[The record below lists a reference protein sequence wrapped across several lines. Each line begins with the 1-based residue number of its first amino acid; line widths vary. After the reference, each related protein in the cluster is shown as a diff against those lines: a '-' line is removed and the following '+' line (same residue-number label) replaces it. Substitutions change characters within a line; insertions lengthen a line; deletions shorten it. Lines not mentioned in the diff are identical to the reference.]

1 MALQSPDLVGTVPGA
16 KSNLWSLKARQDIF
30 ERRQNGEDWET
41 ICKVM
46 MNNQPVPSRP
56 QTESFPGLP
65 NPNTTCHA
73 TAVLGKFN
81 YAHTVATAG

>member
-1 MALQSPDLVGTVPGA
+1 MALQSPDLVGNMPGA

-46 MNNQPVPSRP
+46 MNSKSSRIAPKLIISRTIQPEQDMPCS
-56 QTESFPGLP
+56 S
-65 NPNTTCHA
+65 NTR
-73 TAVLGKFN
+73 
-81 YAHTVATAG
+81 